1 MKYIEEI
8 QPGDIFIWKKQRYV
22 LSSDFRPFKN
32 NKTRHMSVSIDSGTC
47 KWFQS
52 TEEVEIL
59 DLYYRDK
66 DGNILLV
73 KEYKNDSTENKNIH

>member
-8 QPGDIFIWKKQRYV
+8 NPGDIFTWKNQRYI
-22 LSSDFRPFKN
+22 LSSDYRPFKN
-32 NKTRHMSVSIDSGTC
+32 GTTRHMSVSIENGSC
-47 KWFQS
+47 KWFKS
-52 TEEVEIL
+52 DEIVDIL

-73 KEYKNDSTENKNIH
+73 KEYKDDNTENKNIL

>member
-8 QPGDIFIWKKQRYV
+8 KPGEIFIWKDHRYV
-22 LSSDFRPFKN
+22 LSADYRPYKN
-32 NKTRHMSVSIDSGTC
+32 GTTRHMSVSIDTGIC

-52 TEEVEIL
+52 TEMIDIL

-73 KEYKNDSTENKNIH
+73 KEFEDDSNKNKNIP

>member
-8 QPGDIFIWKKQRYV
+8 KPGDIFVWKKHRYI
-22 LSSDFRPFKN
+22 LSADYRPFKN
-32 NKTRHMSVSIDSGTC
+32 NLTRHMSVSIESGLC
-47 KWFQS
+47 KWFKS
-52 TEEVEIL
+52 DEVVDIL

-73 KEYKNDSTENKNIH
+73 KEYKDDNSENKDFH

>member
-1 MKYIEEI
+1 
-8 QPGDIFIWKKQRYV
+8 
-22 LSSDFRPFKN
+22 
-32 NKTRHMSVSIDSGTC
+32 MSVSIDNGTC

-52 TEEVEIL
+52 TEEIEIL

-73 KEYKNDSTENKNIH
+73 KEYKDDSTENKNIS

>member
-8 QPGDIFIWKKQRYV
+8 KPGDIFLWKKQRYV
-22 LSSDFRPFKN
+22 LSSDYRPFKN
-32 NKTRHMSVSIDSGTC
+32 GSTRHMSVSIENGTC
-47 KWFQS
+47 KWFKS
-52 TEEVEIL
+52 DEIVEIL

-73 KEYKNDSTENKNIH
+73 KEYKDDNPENKNIL